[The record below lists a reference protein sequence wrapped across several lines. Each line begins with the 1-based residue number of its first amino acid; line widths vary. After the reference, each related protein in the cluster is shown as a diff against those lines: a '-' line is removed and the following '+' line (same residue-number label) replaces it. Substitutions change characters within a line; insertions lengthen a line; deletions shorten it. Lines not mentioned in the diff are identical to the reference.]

1 MQNPHK
7 LDTLGRVC
15 NAACRFSRTS
25 LNDVLLPGP
34 DLLCDFIEILIRFRL
49 LPIAVC
55 GDIEAMFMQTE
66 VPVHEQNFLRFL
78 CRERASD
85 KIEVFQYTRHIF
97 GAKSSP
103 TCAHFAVQKVATD
116 NKDDF
121 PQAAEA
127 VSTHFMSMI
136 FEVFRVSRQSH

>member
-1 MQNPHK
+1 MQ
-7 LDTLGRVC
+7 
-15 NAACRFSRTS
+15 
-25 LNDVLLPGP
+25 
-34 DLLCDFIEILIRFRL
+34 I
-49 LPIAVC
+49 
-55 GDIEAMFMQTE
+55 E

-103 TCAHFAVQKVATD
+103 TCANFAVQKVATD

-127 VSTHFMSMI
+127 VFDSLYVDDF
-136 FEVFRVSRQSH
+136 